1 MARAARTS
9 LSAAPVEEGEGYV
22 AAPLKPLTPV
32 TTYHLTVRGATDRN
46 GNVMNDPTT
55 ELRTAP

>member
-1 MARAARTS
+1 M
-9 LSAAPVEEGEGYV
+9 